1 MSGMNVMSCNCVPAE
16 DGNCACDITEIFLS
30 CGRIRLIVLPELPE
44 KGVKQ
49 TTYFIGN
56 NESGYTEYVW
66 TGDGFT
72 KMGTATASLID
83 RMTVDILGLGRIS
96 TADALTL
103 ALGGAIGMNAE
114 GQLIARKAT
123 LNDFGTVRLSNSQTL
138 TTAIGGDD
146 LNLIGGA
153 IGANE
158 NGQLVGQSATRERY
172 GMVRLGSTY
181 QPSNDG
187 EFVVGI
193 GTSSNSGKKGQL
205 CFNLAKLQ
213 PLPDGSGFTDET
225 GCLRYRKKPGTSGNT
240 LQYEMY
246 VLTGS
251 FSQLGVV
258 KLLSSL
264 TGYTEEQIEACRTTH
279 AASVG
284 LVLDGL
290 DSFCAKFFT
299 DNRMQGYFDAWA
311 LDKDLAQQIWDDGA
325 KRDALFENVVDIV
338 LTDADFKSMLD
349 TTSRDWLTE
358 KITDNYI
365 ETLFLGN
372 ILTKTKEISD
382 AHWDDDLEA
391 TIQAT
396 AQEEVKK
403 QLPDAMAEFIANP
416 DNVEVVAESVK
427 EKVQEAVSAGANKEA
442 LTYAKNVFDSKQTIE
457 LDGQETTFG
466 AYFSAKIG
474 DSVKAI
480 QASLDAQIATLSRRI
495 NAVSPRAFVLSW
507 NGTEYAYSSY
517 NPATETLISE
527 ANGLVQNT
535 SYPNTIM
542 LPPGTY
548 QVRLSAMPVAPA
560 LRYRNTGYKVEM
572 TSGDGDKIATCSYQ
586 WYGDTGK
593 GNDEHTA
600 SYSVGIGR
608 VTVDGEFSF
617 TITPRLQHTWF
628 IPPAYVLVEF
638 I

>member
-1 MSGMNVMSCNCVPAE
+1 MNVMSCNCVPAE

-66 TGDGFT
+66 TGDEFT

-181 QPSNDG
+181 QASNDG

-193 GTSSNSGKKGQL
+193 GMSSNSGKKGQL

-290 DSFCAKFFT
+290 DSFCATFFT

-338 LTDADFKSMLD
+338 LTDVDFKSMLD

-358 KITDNYI
+358 KITNDFI
-365 ETLFLGN
+365 ETLFGEK
-372 ILTKTKEISD
+372 ILAKTKEISD
-382 AHWDDDLEA
+382 AHWNDDLEA
-391 TIQAT
+391 TIQTT
-396 AQEEVKK
+396 AKEEVKK

-517 NPATETLISE
+517 NPATETMISE
-527 ANGLVQNT
+527 ANGLVQNA
-535 SYPNTIM
+535 SYPNTIT

-548 QVRLSAMPVAPA
+548 QVRLSAMPVAPV

-572 TSGDGDKIATCSYQ
+572 TSGTGDKIATCSYQ

-593 GNDEHTA
+593 SNDETTA

-608 VTVDGEFSF
+608 ITVDGEFSF
-617 TITPRLQHTWF
+617 TITPRLQNTWF

>member
-1 MSGMNVMSCNCVPAE
+1 MNVMSCNCVPAE

-72 KMGTATASLID
+72 KMGTATASFIE

-123 LNDFGTVRLSNSQTL
+123 LNDFGTVRLSNSSTL
-138 TTAIGGDD
+138 TTAVGGED

-153 IGANE
+153 IGVNE

-181 QPSNDG
+181 QASNDG

-193 GTSSNSGKKGQL
+193 GMSSNSGKKGQL

-240 LQYEMY
+240 LQYELY

-290 DSFCAKFFT
+290 DSFCETFFT

-358 KITDNYI
+358 KITDDFI
-365 ETLFLGN
+365 ETLFGEK

-382 AHWDDDLEA
+382 AHWNDDLEA

-396 AQEEVKK
+396 AKEEVKK
-403 QLPDAMAEFIANP
+403 QLPDAMAEFIAIP
-416 DNVEVVAESVK
+416 DNVEVVAKSVK
-427 EKVQEAVSAGANKEA
+427 EKVQESVSEDASEESLKY
-442 LTYAKNVFDSKQTIE
+442 TKNVFNSAQTIE
-457 LDGQETTFG
+457 IGGEKTTFG
-466 AYFSAKIG
+466 AYLNAKISNILTERLVAIESNLKTITNNVKDIRSG
-474 DSVKAI
+474 ALTATGIGTFNSISQSFPLCADYDFIELSTNKGSCFIISVWEVK
-480 QASLDAQIATLSRRI
+480 
-495 NAVSPRAFVLSW
+495 RAFDLGKSYTFTDYWGAHDDDWEEDGGQIRISPGWEFTHNSNYTSVCPIVIRGLI
-507 NGTEYAYSSY
+507 YS
-517 NPATETLISE
+517 
-527 ANGLVQNT
+527 
-535 SYPNTIM
+535 
-542 LPPGTY
+542 
-548 QVRLSAMPVAPA
+548 
-560 LRYRNTGYKVEM
+560 
-572 TSGDGDKIATCSYQ
+572 
-586 WYGDTGK
+586 
-593 GNDEHTA
+593 
-600 SYSVGIGR
+600 
-608 VTVDGEFSF
+608 F
-617 TITPRLQHTWF
+617 
-628 IPPAYVLVEF
+628 
-638 I
+638 

>member
-16 DGNCACDITEIFLS
+16 AGDCACDITEIFLS

-56 NESGYTEYVW
+56 NEDGYTEYVW

-72 KMGTATASLID
+72 EMGTATASLID

-103 ALGGAIGMNAE
+103 AIGGAIGMNSD

-123 LNDFGTVRLSNSQTL
+123 LNDFGTVRLSNSETL
-138 TTAIGGDD
+138 TTSIGGDD
-146 LNLIGGA
+146 LTRVGGA

-172 GMVRLGSTY
+172 GMVRLGSAF

-193 GTSSNSGKKGQL
+193 GMSSNSGKKGQL
-205 CFNLAKLQ
+205 CFNLASKQ

-246 VLTGS
+246 VLTAS
-251 FSQLGVV
+251 FLQLGVV

-264 TGYTEEQIEACRTTH
+264 TGYTEEQIDACRTTH

-284 LVLDGL
+284 LVIDGL
-290 DSFCAKFFT
+290 DKFCEKFFT
-299 DNRMQGYFDAWA
+299 DNRIQGYFDTWA
-311 LDKDLAQQIWDDGA
+311 TGKDLAQQIWDDDA
-325 KRDALFENVVDIV
+325 KRKALFENVVDVV
-338 LTDADFKSMLD
+338 LDDNVFKTLLD
-349 TTSRDWLTE
+349 TTSRNWLTAQ
-358 KITDNYI
+358 ITDDYVA
-365 ETLFLGN
+365 TLFGEKVLA
-372 ILTKTKEISD
+372 KTKEISD
-382 AHWDDDLEA
+382 AHWDDDLET
-391 TIQAT
+391 TIQT
-396 AQEEVKK
+396 KTEEEVEK
-403 QLPDAMAEFIANP
+403 QLPDAMAKFIAEP
-416 DNVEVVAESVK
+416 ENVEIVAGSVK
-427 EKVQEAVSAGANKEA
+427 EKVQEVVSAGANEEA
-442 LTYAKNVFDSKQTIE
+442 LNYAKNVFDSKQEIE
-457 LDGQETTFG
+457 LDGQRTTFG
-466 AYFSAKIG
+466 AYFAAKIG
-474 DSVKAI
+474 DYAKAI
-480 QASLDAQIATLSRRI
+480 QASLEAQIATLSRRV
-495 NAVSPRAFVLSW
+495 NATTQRAFVLSW
-507 NGTEYAYSSY
+507 NGTEYAYSSH
-517 NPATETLISE
+517 NPATETIIGE
-527 ANGLVQNT
+527 GYGLAKDT
-535 SYPNTIM
+535 PYPNTIT

-593 GNDEHTA
+593 SNDEHTS

-617 TITPRLQHTWF
+617 TITPRLQNTWF